1 MAQNQDPQEHI
12 LIARNNETGQTGAV
26 VGQNPD
32 GSPQTA
38 DIKST
43 PITQFVC
50 FNKQQNPI
58 EAFLANFIRQAKN
71 PSLFGFFKVPYD
83 EAATTGVVMSDM
95 LADPEGNKEMLA
107 AYKVD
112 LPEKTQR
119 RNNAIDESKIDWNT
133 IEKEWGIKRDDLAK
147 SGDLTSM
154 LYNRKSQ
161 LVSLSPEMAGEKFDL
176 EARLSFRTNPDGS
189 VTLVPHFPQKEPK
202 LDVEYRGYAFTDDD
216 KEQLLKNGN
225 LGHPVELLNPET
237 GKMEKSLVS
246 LDRITNEI
254 ESVPLDK
261 VYIHGH
267 IGKTEL
273 SMPEILSLKEGKMV
287 ENKEIEL
294 ADGRKFTTNLQY
306 NAERRDVEF
315 IYEQGQSQGEKND
328 QKQSHNNWLDEN
340 GNIRKITQWSK
351 KPLTEQQQADYMAG
365 KQITVTDVKDR
376 NGNDC
381 TVFVQFDP
389 EAKRPKTVYN
399 YPDKAKVVG
408 VAEESKTQVAVNN
421 EGKTNEATNRVNEP
435 LQKGQTA
442 PKDESQQ
449 KKQTK
454 PKGPK
459 P

>member
-12 LIARNNETGQTGAV
+12 LIALNNETGQMGAV

-32 GSPQTA
+32 GTPRTA

-58 EAFLANFIRQAKN
+58 EAFLANFMRQAKN

-95 LADPEGNKEMLA
+95 LSDPEGNKEMLA
-107 AYKVD
+107 AYKVE
-112 LPEKTQR
+112 LPEKAQR

-161 LVSLSPEMAGEKFDL
+161 LVSLSPEMAGEKFNL

-202 LDVEYRGYAFTDDD
+202 LDVEYKGYTFTDDD

-225 LGHPVELLNPET
+225 LGRPVELLNPET

-246 LDRITNEI
+246 LDRLTNEI

-261 VYIHGH
+261 VYIHGR

-315 IYEQGQSQGEKND
+315 IYEQEQAQGEKND
-328 QKQSHNNWLDEN
+328 QKQAHNNWLDEN
-340 GNIRKITQWSK
+340 GNIRKITQWNK

-365 KQITVTDVKDR
+365 KQITVTDIKDR

-408 VAEESKTQVAVNN
+408 VAEESKTQAAVNN
-421 EGKTNEATNRVNEP
+421 EGKTNEATNKVNEP

-449 KKQTK
+449 KKQNK